1 MIFDVSVGKF
11 MRFFFKVASDEWY
24 EKPIVIRIDA
34 VSRELTNKENFPTVV
49 LCPKQTKGY
58 IDEFG
63 LVKVALEM
71 IEFNCNK
78 SLESMPDKCDS
89 YNSVS
94 QKILEKVCTVE
105 TCKSFVGHF
114 TSKFSTLSFIPV
126 LFNPISRLSLK
137 NLW

>member
-1 MIFDVSVGKF
+1 M
-11 MRFFFKVASDEWY
+11 
-24 EKPIVIRIDA
+24 IRIDA

-58 IDEFG
+58 VDEFG

-89 YNSVS
+89 YNSIS
-94 QKILEKVCTVE
+94 QEILEKVCTVE
-105 TCKSFVGHF
+105 TSKPFIGRF
-114 TSKFSTLSFIPV
+114 TAKFSTLRFIP
-126 LFNPISRLSLK
+126 
-137 NLW
+137 

>member
-1 MIFDVSVGKF
+1 

-58 IDEFG
+58 VDEFG

-89 YNSVS
+89 YNSIS
-94 QKILEKVCTVE
+94 QEILEKVCNVE
-105 TCKSFVGHF
+105 TSKSFVEHF
-114 TSKFSTLSFIPV
+114 IKKFSTPSFIPE
-126 LFNPISRLSLK
+126 LFNPICRGLTLK
-137 NLW
+137 YLW

>member
-1 MIFDVSVGKF
+1 MANLWD
-11 MRFFFKVASDEWY
+11 FFFLFQVASDEWY

-34 VSRELTNKENFPTVV
+34 VSRELTNEENFPTVV
-49 LCPKQTKGY
+49 FCPKQTKGY
-58 IDEFG
+58 VDEFG

-89 YNSVS
+89 YNAIS

-105 TCKSFVGHF
+105 TCKSFVGYF
-114 TSKFSTLSFIPV
+114 TAKFSTLSFIPG
-126 LFNPISRLSLK
+126 
-137 NLW
+137 LWTPYVD

>member
-1 MIFDVSVGKF
+1 
-11 MRFFFKVASDEWY
+11 MRFFFQVGSDEWY
-24 EKPIVIRIDA
+24 EKPVVIRIDA
-34 VSRELTNKENFPTVV
+34 VSRELTNEENFPTVV

-58 IDEFG
+58 VDEFG

-78 SLESMPDKCDS
+78 SLESMPDECDS
-89 YNSVS
+89 YNSIS

-114 TSKFSTLSFIPV
+114 
-126 LFNPISRLSLK
+126 NPELHP
-137 NLW
+137 WTF